1 MLCKARLSWGLGC
14 SKVVSMYLQAR
25 ILLNFG
31 KRIPSDVLRQVTP
44 KAGLL
49 EIKPAER
56 TGLSTRSST
65 FDPQMVARFWEP
77 VPHSARVQ
85 RQVFPTLYEP
95 TIMKVDRR
103 GMVIAGYEWVEFE
116 DRLRGMVRQAWWLQ
130 ATSTLGGTPA
140 P

>member
-1 MLCKARLSWGLGC
+1 
-14 SKVVSMYLQAR
+14 MYLQAR
-25 ILLNFG
+25 ILLNGG
-31 KRIPSDVLRQVTP
+31 KRIPSDVLRRVTP
-44 KAGLL
+44 KNGLL

-56 TGLSTRSST
+56 SGLATRVSA

-77 VPHSARVQ
+77 VPTGAREQ
-85 RQVFPTLYEP
+85 RQVFPSLYDP
-95 TIMKVDRR
+95 TIVKVDRR
-103 GMVIAGYEWVEFE
+103 GLVIAGYEWVEFD